1 MSTTAI
7 DIVNVNR
14 VAAAL
19 GVTVSRIIKAV
30 GELGLIE
37 HRINGQA
44 FIDAADEDKLRRH
57 LEGSKS

>member
-1 MSTTAI
+1 MSTTLNI
-7 DIVNVNR
+7 TDVRR

-19 GVTVSRIIKAV
+19 GVTAGRVLKAA
-30 GELGLIE
+30 GELGIVE